1 MCVYFKLFS
10 TNHLNDLNIV
20 MACSFND
27 LLTEAIETKK
37 NSFFTVRISL
47 IPWKL
52 PLHNLK
58 IF

>member
-37 NSFFTVRISL
+37 TAFS
-47 IPWKL
+47 P
-52 PLHNLK
+52 
-58 IF
+58 